1 MRRTT
6 ATPAASS
13 GQPRPGSRRR
23 TETASRGWRSDPDRR
38 ARSSRPRS
46 RSDPPLG
53 TSGRRPQATAPRRH
67 VRPRAGRRRALRR
80 RSRRRPLL
88 ILRSGPGLREASP
101 MRPARRRSPPGRDAR
116 GPGDI
121 QGTAPASRWPVP
133 AGQLAVAAYRPEL
146 VPSAVQEQ
154 EHLAGVRSRGGQPV
168 RGHPASGHL
177 ADLHLVRYWMKSC
190 SGGKRGAEL
199 FQCRRG
205 LPRAGLLPIP

>member
-23 TETASRGWRSDPDRR
+23 TETASLGWRSDPDRR

-121 QGTAPASRWPVP
+121 QGTGPASRWPVP
-133 AGQLAVAAYRPEL
+133 AGRPTRRRC
-146 VPSAVQEQ
+146 VPTRART
-154 EHLAGVRSRGGQPV
+154 LR
-168 RGHPASGHL
+168 
-177 ADLHLVRYWMKSC
+177 
-190 SGGKRGAEL
+190 
-199 FQCRRG
+199 
-205 LPRAGLLPIP
+205 RAGTGAPGRRPLPGRSASARAPRQRSPRRSAPRQVLDEVVLRG